1 MWLKEEEKLSEALTC
16 FSLLGHVGLMDLKSE
31 LSHDTASSVRI
42 LNLFSVIE
50 IIKDPCNHTITVPA
64 DIDDQIISE

>member
-1 MWLKEEEKLSEALTC
+1 MEDVVEEEVKLSEGLTC

-42 LNLFSVIE
+42 LNLFSIIE
-50 IIKDPCNHTITVPA
+50 ILKNHA
-64 DIDDQIISE
+64 IIL